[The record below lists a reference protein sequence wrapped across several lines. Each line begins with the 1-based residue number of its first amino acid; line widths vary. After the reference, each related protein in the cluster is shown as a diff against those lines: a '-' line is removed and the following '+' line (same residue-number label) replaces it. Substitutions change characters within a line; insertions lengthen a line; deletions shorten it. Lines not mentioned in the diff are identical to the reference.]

1 MVLDALVLA
10 AWVSPIYYF
19 SSLVGG
25 EIARRIRRRK
35 LGRRGRVEKVIFQIP
50 TVGNA
55 ETTNRAFR
63 AVKSYGFPVET
74 WVVIEEGDD
83 PSRYEADRVVVV
95 PRGFQCE
102 CLYKARALEYAR
114 RLRKEMVERGE
125 LSPNYVLLQ
134 GDDDSIP
141 SREFVEECLSVD
153 ADIVIGTITPRPV
166 TVLGTLIDY
175 ERSVACGT
183 QCNLF
188 TNISSPVWGHGEA
201 MCISSR
207 VDLSVSYDVSD
218 IGRSGQ
224 KLISSEDLFYLHKAV
239 HKGFRRVYN
248 STAKVYITPPLSLRD
263 AFKQRRRWMWGNLRI
278 VLYGLLPLSSRLRI
292 LAAWILGLY
301 TYTVSTL
308 GIFLYHLGI
317 VKFPDYLYPLLWATL
332 VMWLLARGVSIGRA
346 MGWKHGVLG
355 TVASHITVTLNFVLH
370 VAALLKGDPKKF
382 EVIKKA

>member
-1 MVLDALVLA
+1 MLDALILA

-25 EIARRIRRRK
+25 EIARRIRRRR
-35 LGRRGRVEKVIFQIP
+35 LGRRGRVEKIIFQIP

-63 AVKSYGFPVET
+63 VVKSYGLPVET

-95 PRGFQCE
+95 PRDFQCE
-102 CLYKARALEYAR
+102 DLYKARALEYAR

-141 SREFVEECLSVD
+141 SKEFVEECLSID

-166 TVLGTLIDY
+166 TALGTLIDY

-188 TNISSPVWGHGEA
+188 TNISNPIWGHGEA

-218 IGRSGQ
+218 IGRRGQ
-224 KLISSEDLFYLHKAV
+224 KLISSEDMFYLHKAV
-239 HKGFRRVYN
+239 HKGFKRIYN
-248 STAKVYITPPLSLRD
+248 SAAKVYITPPLSLRD
-263 AFKQRRRWMWGNLRI
+263 AFKQRRRWTWGNLRI
-278 VLYGLLPLSSRLRI
+278 VLNGLLPLSSRLRI

-301 TYTVSTL
+301 TYSISTL
-308 GIFLYHLGI
+308 GIFLHHFGI
-317 VKFPDYLYPLLWATL
+317 VKFPGHLYPLLWATL
-332 VMWLLARGVSIGRA
+332 IMWLLARGVSIGRA

-355 TVASHITVTLNFVLH
+355 TMASYITVTLNFILH
-370 VAALLKGDPKKF
+370 AAALLKGDPKKF